1 MTIAAC
7 PPSAPVTPGVVVFS
21 SAEFLEIYPEFTGA
35 ATPALQFNFNLASLN
50 ISNCCGSPVPDPN
63 VRQSLLYLL
72 TAHITALFT
81 PSPQNNG
88 QPPGIVGRVSNAS
101 EGSVSVGAQ
110 FPGTPESAWF
120 DQTKYGA
127 QFWAITAVM
136 RTMHHIP
143 APATCWDGLGFG
155 EGFGF
160 AEGNQN
166 GFGC

>member
-7 PPSAPVTPGVVVFS
+7 PPSAPVTPGVVVFDA
-21 SAEFLEIYPEFTGA
+21 AEFSAIYPEFTGA
-35 ATPALQFNFNLASLN
+35 GTPALQFNFNLASLN

-81 PSPQNNG
+81 PSAQNNM
-88 QPPGIVGRVSNAS
+88 QPPGIVGRVSNAT

-110 FPGTPESAWF
+110 MPGTINSAWF

-127 QFWAITAVM
+127 QFWAITAPL

-143 APATCWDGLGFG
+143 APQECCGGF
-155 EGFGF
+155 EQFGFGF
-160 AEGNQN
+160 AEGNHN

>member
-1 MTIAAC
+1 MVEF
-7 PPSAPVTPGVVVFS
+7 SAD
-21 SAEFLEIYPEFTGA
+21 EFLAIYPEFTGA
-35 ATPALQFNFNLASLN
+35 ATPSLQFNFNLATLN

-81 PSPQNNG
+81 PSAQNAN
-88 QPPGIVGRVSNAS
+88 QPPGIVGRISNAS
-101 EGSVSVGAQ
+101 QGSVSVGAQ
-110 FPGTPESAWF
+110 MPGTISSAWF

-127 QFWAITAVM
+127 HFWTITAVF
-136 RTMHHIP
+136 RTIHHIP
-143 APATCWDGLGFG
+143 APQECCSGFD
-155 EGFGF
+155 EFGFGF

>member
-7 PPSAPVTPGVVVFS
+7 PPSIPITPGVVVFD
-21 SAEFLEIYPEFTGA
+21 SAEFLAIYPEFTGA
-35 ATPALQFNFNLASLN
+35 DPTALGFNFALATLN

-81 PSPQNNG
+81 PSAQNNNA
-88 QPPGIVGRVSNAS
+88 PPGIVGRISNAT

-110 FPGTPESAWF
+110 FPSTPESAWF

-127 QFWAITAVM
+127 QFWAITAVF
-136 RTMHHIP
+136 RTMHYIP
-143 APATCWDGLGFG
+143 APITCCDGFG
-155 EGFGF
+155 DGFGF
-160 AEGNQN
+160 AEGNRN
-166 GFGC
+166 GYGC

>member
-7 PPSAPVTPGVVVFS
+7 PPSTPITPGVVVFS
-21 SAEFLEIYPEFTGA
+21 SDEFLAIYPEFAGA

-81 PSPQNNG
+81 PSAQNTN
-88 QPPGIVGRVSNAS
+88 QPPGIVGRISNAT

-110 FPGTPESAWF
+110 MPGTISSAWF

-127 QFWAITAVM
+127 QFWAITAVF

-143 APATCWDGLGFG
+143 APQDCCDGF
-155 EGFGF
+155 EQFGFGF
-160 AEGNQN
+160 AEGNSN
-166 GFGC
+166 GYGC